1 MLQEHLDGIGE
12 KGERSFRE
20 RRLRLLA
27 VQERLAHKFI
37 PFSPLGFACFAW
49 SLPGQLAPTFAALPP
64 FDKIVT
70 RALVPEVAVAGLLEG
85 DEAPDATRLPD
96 FLDDADTLDRRH
108 VA

>member
-1 MLQEHLDGIGE
+1 
-12 KGERSFRE
+12 
-20 RRLRLLA
+20 LRLLA
-27 VQERLAHKFI
+27 VQERFAHKFI

-85 DEAPDATRLPD
+85 DEAPDATRLLT
-96 FLDDADTLDRRH
+96 FLMMRIRLTVAMLSTLGVCFSEFTDTKS
-108 VA
+108 VSSSATE